1 MSRRSSLPAGSA
13 AVVSPLTRATAT
25 APGSFPRL
33 STRSATAG
41 KASRGGPPGCE
52 RGRPSRWPGRTSRQ
66 RYYSRTCREKLGLV
80 LLPGVSAQPLP
91 LHRTLSRSPAPAWA
105 GARPPRLRPRVSASR
120 DIRTPDARAGVAVVT
135 DSTPYLPR
143 GLVDRWGIREVSLY
157 VGWDGDL
164 RPEH

>member
-80 LLPGVSAQPLP
+80 LLPGVSAQPLRP
-91 LHRTLSRSPAPAWA
+91 SPYFEQVA
-105 GARPPRLRPRVSASR
+105 GACLGGREARRLRPRVNASR
-120 DIRTPDARAGVAVVT
+120 DIRTPDVRSGVAVLT

-143 GLVDRWGIREVSLY
+143 GLVDRPDSRGQ
-157 VGWDGDL
+157 
-164 RPEH
+164 